1 MYSSIMLPLTRRIIF
16 GVCLSFV
23 FLQCGVYAADYVDFN
38 TDILDVN
45 DKKNIDFSRFE
56 SSGYIM
62 PGDYSFKLKI
72 NQNEIDEQ
80 PISVYNKDDDKK
92 ETEACFSSEL
102 VKQFGL
108 KEEFLQKISMWHQ
121 GQCADITSLEGVIV
135 SPDMGAGVLNISI
148 PQVYLEYVS
157 NDWVPISMW
166 DEGIPGLLTDY
177 NLNFQSNTQES
188 DGRTDRT
195 LSGNGT
201 SGLNI
206 GAWRARADWQTNY
219 ASGSSG
225 NSGRKKWAWDRS
237 YVYRAMPKLGAKLT
251 LGEDY
256 MNSDLFDSFRFVG
269 ASMISDDNMLP
280 PNLRGY
286 APEVSGVAKTN
297 AKVTISQ
304 QGRIIYETQVAAGP
318 FSIQDLNSA
327 VSGTLDVRVQE
338 QDGSVQQYKV
348 STASIPYLTRPGS
361 IRFKVF
367 SGRPTNESHQAAG
380 ETFSSGEMS
389 WGINNGWSLYG
400 GSTVSDSYR
409 SLAVGVGRDLMMLG
423 ALSFDVTRADARLNN
438 YQSEDKIGRSYRLSY
453 SKRFDDTGS
462 EITFAGYRF
471 AEKDFM
477 SFSDFLNYV
486 STTDAFQEDKEM
498 YTVTFSQQFVDSG
511 TSLYVNYSHQTYW
524 NSPEEDRY
532 NLSLSRFFDMDKW
545 KNINISLTAYRNKF
559 EGNNDD
565 GAYISASIPW
575 GDTATVSYNS
585 TFSDSSNSHRIGYYD
600 RLENGD
606 NYQIATGSGNE
617 GMNVSGYYDHSGD
630 LSDVTANLD
639 YEQNQYRSAGLT
651 LRGGV
656 TATAKG
662 AALHRVNSLGA
673 TRVLVDTVDAA
684 NVPVHGY
691 GDTVLTNHFGKAVIT
706 DVTQYI
712 KNNLSI
718 DIDNMPDD
726 AEATY
731 SVASATLTEGAIGY
745 RKFNVISGMK
755 ALAVIRL
762 VDGSFPPFG
771 ASVHTDGNQE
781 VGIVGGDGQV
791 YLSGLNPGASLQV
804 VWSEDDSC
812 KVVIPEKL
820 GQLDLTDTLLLPCI
834 H

>member
-1 MYSSIMLPLTRRIIF
+1 
-16 GVCLSFV
+16 
-23 FLQCGVYAADYVDFN
+23 
-38 TDILDVN
+38 
-45 DKKNIDFSRFE
+45 
-56 SSGYIM
+56 
-62 PGDYSFKLKI
+62 
-72 NQNEIDEQ
+72 
-80 PISVYNKDDDKK
+80 
-92 ETEACFSSEL
+92 
-102 VKQFGL
+102 
-108 KEEFLQKISMWHQ
+108 
-121 GQCADITSLEGVIV
+121 
-135 SPDMGAGVLNISI
+135 
-148 PQVYLEYVS
+148 
-157 NDWVPISMW
+157 
-166 DEGIPGLLTDY
+166 
-177 NLNFQSNTQES
+177 
-188 DGRTDRT
+188 
-195 LSGNGT
+195 
-201 SGLNI
+201 
-206 GAWRARADWQTNY
+206 
-219 ASGSSG
+219 
-225 NSGRKKWAWDRS
+225 
-237 YVYRAMPKLGAKLT
+237 
-251 LGEDY
+251 
-256 MNSDLFDSFRFVG
+256 
-269 ASMISDDNMLP
+269 
-280 PNLRGY
+280 
-286 APEVSGVAKTN
+286 
-297 AKVTISQ
+297 
-304 QGRIIYETQVAAGP
+304 
-318 FSIQDLNSA
+318 
-327 VSGTLDVRVQE
+327 
-338 QDGSVQQYKV
+338 
-348 STASIPYLTRPGS
+348 
-361 IRFKVF
+361 
-367 SGRPTNESHQAAG
+367 
-380 ETFSSGEMS
+380 
-389 WGINNGWSLYG
+389 
-400 GSTVSDSYR
+400 
-409 SLAVGVGRDLMMLG
+409 
-423 ALSFDVTRADARLNN
+423 
-438 YQSEDKIGRSYRLSY
+438 
-453 SKRFDDTGS
+453 
-462 EITFAGYRF
+462 
-471 AEKDFM
+471 
-477 SFSDFLNYV
+477 
-486 STTDAFQEDKEM
+486 
-498 YTVTFSQQFVDSG
+498 
-511 TSLYVNYSHQTYW
+511 
-524 NSPEEDRY
+524 
-532 NLSLSRFFDMDKW
+532 MDKW

-651 LRGGV
+651 LRGGI

-771 ASVHTDGNQE
+771 ASVHNDGNQE